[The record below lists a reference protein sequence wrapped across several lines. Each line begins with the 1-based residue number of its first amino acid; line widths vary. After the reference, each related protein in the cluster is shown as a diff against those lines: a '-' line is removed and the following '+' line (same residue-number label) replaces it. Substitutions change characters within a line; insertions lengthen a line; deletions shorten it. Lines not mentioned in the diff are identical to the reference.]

1 MEGLNQE
8 KNNEEILTQETL
20 GSKIRGVEITV
31 KEMFDKNMEAT
42 SVIKRIQENPYFDN
56 FANRGI

>member
-1 MEGLNQE
+1 MEGLNQK

-20 GSKIRGVEITV
+20 GSKIEKSGIAV
-31 KEMFDKNMEAT
+31 KEMFKNIEVKAT
-42 SVIKRIQENPYFDN
+42 DHVGKNPYFDN